1 MIHKQ
6 KIYRFLFL
14 LALSSS
20 GLGDFFLGFNLYQN
34 FVTIIILILGVFL
47 LKKINFPKWLIL
59 LSLIIIFHTFV
70 FNYPNIIFLD
80 SLSHY
85 IGFFVLL
92 SITYSYLKVENLMK
106 LLKAYYSLSYY
117 LVLLGFLQILIFLFS
132 GYSFLPQSIISG
144 QDYIGYS
151 KEIFNFFPRVSSVFS
166 EPAHFTLFLLP
177 SAYISS
183 LQFLKKISIS
193 NQIST
198 NKSIIILVGFFG
210 TFSFVAFV
218 MLIFSL
224 IPALLRRNKI
234 NFRNLN
240 LKKTFFYSVI
250 TIFIFLL
257 FNSTIFSK
265 ITSFGNIINQ
275 SNTEITSSD
284 FSGYAIVSN
293 VYVAYNSFIDTNFI
307 GSGFN
312 THSLNY
318 DKYAGANF
326 SGSLIKLNKD
336 DAASLYIR
344 FFSEFGFILFIL
356 LGVFLFKYKIPFN
369 HSNYY
374 YINNLSLMMI
384 LSYGIRNGSYISV
397 FLLLFISLYYLSFV
411 KFYSQSNNLN

>member
-1 MIHKQ
+1 
-6 KIYRFLFL
+6 
-14 LALSSS
+14 
-20 GLGDFFLGFNLYQN
+20 
-34 FVTIIILILGVFL
+34 
-47 LKKINFPKWLIL
+47 
-59 LSLIIIFHTFV
+59 
-70 FNYPNIIFLD
+70 
-80 SLSHY
+80 
-85 IGFFVLL
+85 
-92 SITYSYLKVENLMK
+92 
-106 LLKAYYSLSYY
+106 
-117 LVLLGFLQILIFLFS
+117 
-132 GYSFLPQSIISG
+132 
-144 QDYIGYS
+144 
-151 KEIFNFFPRVSSVFS
+151 
-166 EPAHFTLFLLP
+166 
-177 SAYISS
+177 
-183 LQFLKKISIS
+183 
-193 NQIST
+193 
-198 NKSIIILVGFFG
+198 
-210 TFSFVAFV
+210 